1 MSVYVV
7 GRIVV
12 KDPSWLDEYVPNVQ
26 ALVEA
31 HGGKYHVRSTEFDVV
46 EANGAAPTVV
56 VVIEF
61 PSKEAAGAFYGS
73 AEYQPYLQARQAG
86 AETELILVDGL

>member
-1 MSVYVV
+1 MSVYVI
-7 GRIVV
+7 GRVV
-12 KDPSWLDEYVPNVQ
+12 IKDPSWVDEYIPKVR

-31 HGGKYHVRSTEFDVV
+31 HGGRYLVESTEFDVV
-46 EANGAAPTVV
+46 EKHGEPPTVV

-73 AEYQPYLQARQAG
+73 AEYRPWLEARKAG